1 MLYVKEGMTSKL
13 LKSLSNGNR
22 EFFPV
27 EINRGKKK
35 WLTTS
40 YYDSQKKFVKEH
52 LTCLTRETDSQ
63 SSDQDSILLLGDFN
77 SEPTENLW
85 KPFPKYTTSK
95 IL

>member
-22 EFFPV
+22 EFFQV

-63 SSDQDSILLLGDFN
+63 SSD
-77 SEPTENLW
+77 
-85 KPFPKYTTSK
+85 
-95 IL
+95 

>member
-13 LKSLSNGNR
+13 LNSLSNGNR

-40 YYDSQKKFVKEH
+40 YDSQKKFVKEH

-63 SSDQDSILLLGDFN
+63 SSD
-77 SEPTENLW
+77 
-85 KPFPKYTTSK
+85 
-95 IL
+95 